1 MTDQHDRVDDH
12 EGAVSEARASR
23 MMTSTIRW
31 VWSLGRRLFDRLRP
45 SDADDEM
52 QQAVSDLMPEG
63 PALQSYVISFAVLT
77 VFSAS
82 IAALGLLA
90 DSGAVVIGA
99 MLVAPLMGPI
109 TAAAGSLVRA
119 RNRDLVQALILVALG
134 TVLAVATG
142 WIVAMIAASDI
153 SSSAELP
160 GEIASRTFPSLIDLG
175 VAITAG
181 AAAGFITPRP
191 SISSALPGVGIS
203 VALVPPLA
211 VVGITAQAG
220 LSEDAR
226 NALLLFLTNLAAI
239 VFAAAIMLLWA
250 GVRPREREG
259 QPSVGRRL
267 LVTMT
272 IVVIIAIPLSLH
284 TRDTYRDR
292 NLNRAVLDAIAEW
305 DDDVRVVDLEVKI
318 SGERANV
325 ELDVVG
331 QSASPE
337 AWELGELIHD
347 RTGYDIDL
355 ELSYEL
361 SRRFQVS
368 AR

>member
-1 MTDQHDRVDDH
+1 MQA
-12 EGAVSEARASR
+12 AV
-23 MMTSTIRW
+23 TGLIPD
-31 VWSLGRRLFDRLRP
+31 G
-45 SDADDEM
+45 
-52 QQAVSDLMPEG
+52 G
-63 PALQSYVISFAVLT
+63 PPLQSYVISFAVLT

-109 TAAAGSLVRA
+109 TAASAALVRA
-119 RNRDLVQALILVALG
+119 RNIELLRALALVAVG
-134 TVLAVATG
+134 VVLAIATG
-142 WIVAMIAASDI
+142 WIVAMVAASDI

-160 GEIASRTFPSLIDLG
+160 REIVTRTFPSLIDLG

-181 AAAGFITPRP
+181 AAAGFITPRS

-220 LSEDAR
+220 LTTEAQ
-226 NALLLFLTNLAAI
+226 NALLLFGTNLAAI
-239 VFAAAIMLLWA
+239 IFAAAVMLLWA
-250 GVRPREREG
+250 GIRPREIEG
-259 QPSVGRRL
+259 QPRIARRL
-267 LVTMT
+267 LITM
-272 IVVIIAIPLSLH
+272 VFVAAIAIPLTLH
-284 TRDTYRDR
+284 TLETVRDR
-292 NLNRAVLDAIAEW
+292 NLNRDVLEAIAEW
-305 DDDVRVVDLEVKI
+305 DGDARVVAID
-318 SGERANV
+318 A
-325 ELDVVG
+325 ELDGDHADIVIDMVG
-331 QSASPE
+331 PTDAPA
-337 AWELGELIHD
+337 AWELGDLIRR

-355 ELSYEL
+355 ELNYEL